1 MRVCPPFVGGVPI
14 HLSSPNLFP
23 PSSLFFQAIQ
33 GEMEPQKRRMEL
45 FETTGERLL
54 GLIRTEDGEA
64 RQNVAKALEGIQ
76 DR

>member
-1 MRVCPPFVGGVPI
+1 
-14 HLSSPNLFP
+14 
-23 PSSLFFQAIQ
+23 
-33 GEMEPQKRRMEL
+33 MEPQKRRMEL